1 MKVLVIGGGGRE
13 HALAWK
19 LSQSEAVARVFVAP
33 GNAGTAS
40 TPRCRNVPLQATD
53 LDGLFRFAREEAVD
67 LTVVGPEAPLV
78 AGIVDRF
85 QAGGMAVF
93 GPSRAVD
100 RIEGSKAFAKAF
112 MQRHDIPTARA
123 RAFQDLAEAI
133 AYVER
138 METLPVIKA
147 SGLAGGK
154 GVLLPET
161 IQEAVAGLE
170 AMLVHGR
177 FGEAG
182 ATVLVEERL
191 QGPELSVLALTD
203 GSALWVMPPVQDH
216 KRLLDGDRGPN
227 TGGMGAFGPSPL
239 ATPTLLDRV
248 TREILEPTLAGLA
261 AEGTPYV
268 GVLYAGLMLTSEGPK
283 VLEFNC
289 RFGDPEAQ
297 VILPL
302 LESDLVSLLHACIQ
316 GHLDRTPPRW
326 SSQAAVTVVMAS
338 QGYPGPYETGHP
350 IHGIEDAEALG
361 CRVFHAGTA
370 LQEGRPVTA
379 GGRVLNVTGVGPD
392 LEEAAT
398 LAYAGVDRIHF
409 PGAVYRRDIARGRS
423 PRAAPR
429 AQGRIPC

>member
-1 MKVLVIGGGGRE
+1 MRLLVIGSGGRE

-19 LSQSEAVARVFVAP
+19 LSRSNGVEQIFVAP
-33 GNAGTAS
+33 GNGGTAS

-53 LDGLFRFAREEAVD
+53 LDGLLRFAQEAAVD

-85 QAGGMAVF
+85 RAAGLAIF
-93 GPSRAVD
+93 GPSQAAARL
-100 RIEGSKAFAKAF
+100 EGSKAFAKAF
-112 MQRHDIPTARA
+112 MERHGIPTARA
-123 RAFQDLAEAI
+123 RIFRDLAEAV
-133 AYVER
+133 AYVEG

-161 IQEAVAGLE
+161 VQEAVAGLE

-177 FGEAG
+177 FGPAG
-182 ATVLVEERL
+182 TTVLVEERL

-203 GSALWVMPPVQDH
+203 GHTVGVMPPVQDH

-239 ATPTLLDRV
+239 ATPELLDRV
-248 TREILEPTLAGLA
+248 VREILEPTLAGLA
-261 AEGTPYV
+261 AEGAPYV
-268 GVLYAGLMLTSEGPK
+268 GVLYAGLMWTAQGPK

-302 LESDLVSLLHACIQ
+302 LEDDLVPLLRACIE
-316 GHLDRTPPRW
+316 GSLDRFLPRW

-338 QGYPGPYETGHP
+338 QGYPGAYETGHP

-361 CRVFHAGTA
+361 CRVFHAGTV
-370 LQEGRPVTA
+370 LQRGRPVTA
-379 GGRVLNVTGVGPD
+379 GGRVLNVTGVGAC
-392 LEEAAT
+392 LEEAAA
-398 LAYAGVDRIHF
+398 LAYAGVGRIHF
-409 PGAVYRRDIARGRS
+409 PGAVYRRDIARRG
-423 PRAAPR
+423 PPGAASRPPEPSSR
-429 AQGRIPC
+429 